1 MAVSLWSLL
10 WTLYSK
16 QDGRNVVCE
25 SVHVNLDKD
34 HGVEN
39 SKQEFVLLI
48 FYGKFTPFTCAY
60 LHTVCNYSIYAKSSP
75 GCIFRHVNAIAYY
88 ICKL

>member
-1 MAVSLWSLL
+1 MADLKAIIIIMRLIKN
-10 WTLYSK
+10 T
-16 QDGRNVVCE
+16 VVCE

-48 FYGKFTPFTCAY
+48 FMLYCITCKGKR
-60 LHTVCNYSIYAKSSP
+60 KSS
-75 GCIFRHVNAIAYY
+75 
-88 ICKL
+88 